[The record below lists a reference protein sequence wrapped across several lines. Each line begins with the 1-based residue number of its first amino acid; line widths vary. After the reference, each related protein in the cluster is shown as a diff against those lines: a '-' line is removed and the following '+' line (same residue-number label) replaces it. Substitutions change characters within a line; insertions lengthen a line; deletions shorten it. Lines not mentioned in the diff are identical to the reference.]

1 MPLTEN
7 KRYTAEEFLALQ
19 PDTNEL
25 CELLE
30 GEIVMQAA
38 PNIMH
43 QRISREVSYKLVS
56 FIKSKGGRCEVFNAP
71 TDVMIDDENVVQ
83 PDIFIGCDPDRFDKQ
98 KYNGAPDFVIEIVS
112 SNATDDYSRKLDLY
126 KRSGV
131 REYWIIDPGSERV
144 VVYIFSPQ
152 YELNIYTFDMP
163 IPVGIY
169 GGEVSIRVDEMI

>member
-19 PDTNEL
+19 PETNEL

-43 QRISREVSYKLVS
+43 QRISKRITSKLDS
-56 FIKSKGGRCEVFNAP
+56 FILSKGGRCEVFNAP

-83 PDIFIGCDPDRFDKQ
+83 PDIFIGCDPDR
-98 KYNGAPDFVIEIVS
+98 
-112 SNATDDYSRKLDLY
+112 
-126 KRSGV
+126 
-131 REYWIIDPGSERV
+131 
-144 VVYIFSPQ
+144 
-152 YELNIYTFDMP
+152 
-163 IPVGIY
+163 
-169 GGEVSIRVDEMI
+169 

>member
-1 MPLTEN
+1 M
-7 KRYTAEEFLALQ
+7 
-19 PDTNEL
+19 
-25 CELLE
+25 
-30 GEIVMQAA
+30 
-38 PNIMH
+38 
-43 QRISREVSYKLVS
+43 
-56 FIKSKGGRCEVFNAP
+56 
-71 TDVMIDDENVVQ
+71 
-83 PDIFIGCDPDRFDKQ
+83 
-98 KYNGAPDFVIEIVS
+98 IEIVS